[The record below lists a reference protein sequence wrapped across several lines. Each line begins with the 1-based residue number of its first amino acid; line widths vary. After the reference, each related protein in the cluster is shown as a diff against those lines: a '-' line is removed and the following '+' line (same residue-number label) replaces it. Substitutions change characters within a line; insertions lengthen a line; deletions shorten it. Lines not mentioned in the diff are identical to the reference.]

1 MISHPITIFTLRLP
15 RSSFIKIASD
25 DDAQPLPTATASVTT
40 TITPGTLSTSRY
52 SSTSIIGCAPAA
64 TASIASDGTTVA
76 GRIALCGRILATLRI
91 S

>member
-15 RSSFIKIASD
+15 RSSFIKITS
-25 DDAQPLPTATASVTT
+25 DDAQPLPTATTSVTT
-40 TITPGTLSTSRY
+40 TTTPGIRSTSRY
-52 SSTSIIGCAPAA
+52 SSTGIIGCAPAA

>member
-15 RSSFIKIASD
+15 RSSFIKITS
-25 DDAQPLPTATASVTT
+25 DDAQPLPTATTSVTT
-40 TITPGTLSTSRY
+40 TTPGIRSTSRY
-52 SSTSIIGCAPAA
+52 SSTGIIGCAPAA